1 MIQVKVDRIRAA
13 MKAIDEVVEKRS
25 TVPILSNVL
34 IRSTPGQMTLI
45 GTDMDIMVE
54 KVVDLEDA
62 GANKAMDFTVDATT
76 LKLIAAKLSADGVAT
91 IEADGNTGI
100 SIKCGRAR
108 FKLPTLPTDDF
119 PVLAAG
125 DWDAQWEVSATMLID
140 MIESVRFAQSTE
152 ETRYYLSGIYLHVPD
167 DSECQFAVATDG
179 SRLARFHVEVPDGAG
194 DMPGIII
201 SRKAVKAL
209 AGLLDAEGGTVGVA
223 VSASKWQMAIGA
235 TILTGKA
242 IDGQFPD
249 YTRVIPAAND
259 KAAWIYPGPLAEAV
273 ERVLTISSDKSRAI
287 ALEFS
292 RDLLVLSVTSPENGT
307 AREEVECEYDSDPLR
322 IGFNG
327 RFLLDMLGRLKGTD
341 AEGARAQV
349 KMADE
354 AAPTLWQQSDD
365 ARQLYVLMPMRV

>member
-1 MIQVKVDRIRAA
+1 MIQVKVDRLRAA

-76 LKLIAAKLSADGVAT
+76 LKQIAAKLSADGVAT

-100 SIKCGRAR
+100 TIKCGRAR
-108 FKLPTLPTDDF
+108 FKLPTLPSDDF
-119 PVLAAG
+119 PVLSAS

-152 ETRYYLSGIYLHVPD
+152 ETRYYLNGIYLHVPE

-179 SRLARFHVEVPDGAG
+179 SRLARFHVEVPEGAG

-201 SRKAVKAL
+201 GRKAVKAL
-209 AGLLDAEGGTVGVA
+209 ADLLDAEGGPVDVA
-223 VSASKWQMAIGA
+223 VSTSKWQMAIGS
-235 TILTGKA
+235 TVLTGKA

-292 RDLLVLSVTSPENGT
+292 RDLLVLTVSSPENGT
-307 AREEVECEYDSDPLR
+307 AREEVECEYDSAPLR

-327 RFLLDMLGRLKGTD
+327 RFLLDMLGRLKGAD
-341 AEGARAQV
+341 AKEARAEV

>member
-1 MIQVKVDRIRAA
+1 MIQVKVDRLRAA

-62 GANKAMDFTVDATT
+62 GANKAMEFTVDAAT

-100 SIKCGRAR
+100 TIKCGRAR
-108 FKLPTLPTDDF
+108 FKLPTLPSDDF

-152 ETRYYLSGIYLHVPD
+152 ETRYYLNGIYLHVPG

-179 SRLARFHVEVPDGAG
+179 SRLARFHVEVPDGAD

-201 SRKAVKAL
+201 GRKAVKAL
-209 AGLLDAEGGTVGVA
+209 ADLLDAEGGTVDVA
-223 VSASKWQMAIGA
+223 VSTSKWRMEIG
-235 TILTGKA
+235 TTVLTGKA

-292 RDLLVLSVTSPENGT
+292 RDLLVLTVSSPENGT
-307 AREEVECEYDSDPLR
+307 AREEVECEYDSAPLR

-341 AEGARAQV
+341 AKEARAQV

>member
-1 MIQVKVDRIRAA
+1 MIQVKVDRLRAA

-76 LKLIAAKLSADGVAT
+76 LKQIAAKLSADGVAT

-100 SIKCGRAR
+100 TIKCGRAR

-152 ETRYYLSGIYLHVPD
+152 ETRYYLNGIYLHVPD
-167 DSECQFAVATDG
+167 DSECQFAVASDG

-201 SRKAVKAL
+201 GRKAVKAL
-209 AGLLDAEGGTVGVA
+209 ADLLDAEGGTVDVA
-223 VSASKWQMAIGA
+223 VSTSKWQMAIGS
-235 TILTGKA
+235 TVLTGKA

-249 YTRVIPAAND
+249 YARVIPAAND

-307 AREEVECEYDSDPLR
+307 AREEVECEYGSAPLR

-327 RFLLDMLGRLKGTD
+327 RFLLDMLGRLKGAD

-365 ARQLYVLMPMRV
+365 ARQLYVLMPMKV

>member
-1 MIQVKVDRIRAA
+1 MIQVKVDRLRAA

-34 IRSTPGQMTLI
+34 IRSTLGQMTLI

-62 GANKAMDFTVDATT
+62 GANKAMEFTVDAAT

-100 SIKCGRAR
+100 TIKCGRAR
-108 FKLPTLPTDDF
+108 FKLPTLPSDDF

-152 ETRYYLSGIYLHVPD
+152 ETRYYLNGIYLHVPG

-179 SRLARFHVEVPDGAG
+179 SRLARFHVEVPDGAD

-201 SRKAVKAL
+201 GRKAVKAL
-209 AGLLDAEGGTVGVA
+209 ADLLDAEGGTVDVA
-223 VSASKWQMAIGA
+223 VSTSKWRMEIG
-235 TILTGKA
+235 TTVLTGKA

-292 RDLLVLSVTSPENGT
+292 RDLLVLTVSSPENGT
-307 AREEVECEYDSDPLR
+307 AREEVECEYDSAPLR

-341 AEGARAQV
+341 AKEARAQV